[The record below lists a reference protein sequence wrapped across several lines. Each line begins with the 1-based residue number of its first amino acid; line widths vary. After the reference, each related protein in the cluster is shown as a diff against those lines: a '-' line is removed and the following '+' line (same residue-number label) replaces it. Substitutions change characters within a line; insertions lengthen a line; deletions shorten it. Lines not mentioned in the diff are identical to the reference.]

1 MSAMDVAI
9 KMENLRRFF
18 EIMKEEGEDKAV
30 EFAEAVLGYKI
41 EDENILD
48 SILGEPIEDEEESAD
63 VKKPHLTS
71 VK

>member
-41 EDENILD
+41 EDE
-48 SILGEPIEDEEESAD
+48 EESAD